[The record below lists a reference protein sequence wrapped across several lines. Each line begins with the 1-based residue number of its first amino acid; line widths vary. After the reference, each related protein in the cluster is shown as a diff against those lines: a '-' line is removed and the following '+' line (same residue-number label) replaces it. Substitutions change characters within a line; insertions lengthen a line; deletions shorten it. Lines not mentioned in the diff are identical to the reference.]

1 MTRPPKNLTE
11 RVRRHIKSRYKGKVL
26 RASRSLGVT
35 NSTLALIYDGTTKS
49 PRLGMLRALAADMG
63 CTIDELIREE
73 Q

>member
-1 MTRPPKNLTE
+1 MTRPPKNFTE
-11 RVRRHIKSRYKGKVL
+11 RVKQHIDRHYDGKVQ
-26 RASRSLGVT
+26 RASRSLGVV
-35 NSTLALIYDGTTKS
+35 NSTLALIYNGDTLS